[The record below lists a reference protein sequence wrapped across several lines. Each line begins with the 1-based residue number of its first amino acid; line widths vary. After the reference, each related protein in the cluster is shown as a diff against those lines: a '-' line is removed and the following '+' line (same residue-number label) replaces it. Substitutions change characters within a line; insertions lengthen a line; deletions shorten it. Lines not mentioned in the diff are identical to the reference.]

1 MDFLPRI
8 DSSQHQQQQQ
18 PKISYF
24 IYSILVY
31 TPTYLN
37 TLTTDIM
44 CVCVCEDIYFCNK
57 KNFLHF
63 IFVFLK
69 KYIFYF
75 LCCLDKQ
82 SSSSYIFKTISERT
96 HKIYIYVAVVVFYS
110 ASHSIYGAGYCWW
123 FFISSLFLLLDFIK
137 IFYLFIYLFVKVKY
151 NIRCINNM
159 EHEEEAVWDSGRTV
173 PNCEASIKIYIMLV
187 VLATHTIIL
196 QQHIHTIICW
206 EILLDLCWRVPCGK
220 FSTLF
225 SLWNYSYYYYIFFSL
240 CLFRT

>member
-8 DSSQHQQQQQ
+8 DSSQHQQQQQQ

-44 CVCVCEDIYFCNK
+44 CVCVCMWRYIFLQQ

-96 HKIYIYVAVVVFYS
+96 HKIYIYM
-110 ASHSIYGAGYCWW
+110 
-123 FFISSLFLLLDFIK
+123 LLLLYFILPA
-137 IFYLFIYLFVKVKY
+137 IAYMVLAIADGFFFFSFLVVGFHQNILFIYLF
-151 NIRCINNM
+151 
-159 EHEEEAVWDSGRTV
+159 
-173 PNCEASIKIYIMLV
+173 
-187 VLATHTIIL
+187 
-196 QQHIHTIICW
+196 IC
-206 EILLDLCWRVPCGK
+206 
-220 FSTLF
+220 
-225 SLWNYSYYYYIFFSL
+225 
-240 CLFRT
+240 